1 MASPDHLL
9 LWITSDLNETRIY
22 ADGKLVD
29 APASSV
35 SGTVNTLAGGDLRLG
50 SLRDG
55 TPKMA
60 GFLDEIRISSVPRDS
75 RGQSILMKVSVP
87 IRILSITTC
96 NI

>member
-1 MASPDHLL
+1 MASLVHLL
-9 LWITSDLNETRIY
+9 LWSNFGLERDPYLRRWQI
-22 ADGKLVD
+22 VD

-55 TPKMA
+55 ASKMA
-60 GFLDEIRISSVPRDS
+60 GFLDEIRVSSVA
-75 RGQSILMKVSVP
+75 RGLAWAKHSLKTSVGL
-87 IRILSITTC
+87 ILSITTC

>member
-1 MASPDHLL
+1 MASLS
-9 LWITSDLNETRIY
+9 ISFSGVTSDLNETRIY

-60 GFLDEIRISSVPRDS
+60 GFLDEIRVSSVA
-75 RGQSILMKVSVP
+75 RGHAWAKHSLKTSEPVL
-87 IRILSITTC
+87 ILSITTC